1 MSMNRKDVLGL
12 ALAAPLALAAGA
24 VAGAQDDSLY
34 AAARSEGALT
44 MYTGGASSNST
55 SLIKAFNERYPGI
68 DVNVVGAYSNVN
80 DVKIDAQ
87 LRAGNVSADIVSF
100 QTVQD
105 FVRWNAAGAM
115 LPYRFPGFELFDPHY
130 RDPDGAFTATNLNP
144 LTYAYNTKLVAA
156 DDVPRSALDFLQPKF
171 AGRAITCYPHDD
183 DATLYLFHNL
193 QQKYGWEFIDRY
205 MKSGP
210 SFVEGHA
217 GVVQAITAGE
227 KSVSFDCSTH
237 MVAEPQAKG
246 QPIAV
251 VFSQADATPVFYNT
265 TGILKAAPHPN
276 AAKLFTAWYLSRE
289 QQIKTGNWSARRDVP
304 PPVGFEP
311 LASYRLANEY
321 RAFVVN
327 APLVASLR
335 AKYLAYT
342 GPVVNH

>member
-1 MSMNRKDVLGL
+1 MNRRDVLGL
-12 ALAAPLALAAGA
+12 VLAGPVALAAGA
-24 VAGAQDDSLY
+24 RAVAQDDGLY

-44 MYTGGASSNST
+44 MYTGGASSNT
-55 SLIKAFNERYPGI
+55 APLVRAFNGRYPGI
-68 DVNVVGAYSNVN
+68 DVTVVGAYSNVN

-87 LRAGNVSADIVSF
+87 LRDRNVSADIVSF

-105 FVRWNAAGAM
+105 FVRWNAAGAL
-115 LPYRFPGFELFDPHY
+115 LPYRFPGFEMFDAHY
-130 RDPDGAFTATNLNP
+130 VESNGAFVATNLNP
-144 LTYAYNTKLVAA
+144 LTYAYNTQLVAPA
-156 DDVPRSALDFLQPKF
+156 DVPRSALDFLRPQF

-183 DATLYLFHNL
+183 DATLYLFHTL
-193 QQKYGWEFIDRY
+193 QQKYGWDFIDRY
-205 MKSGP
+205 MKGDP

-217 GVVQAITAGE
+217 GVVGAIAAGE

-237 MVAEPQAKG
+237 MAAEPQAKG

-251 VFSQADATPVFYNT
+251 AFSQADATPVFFNT

-276 AAKLFTAWYLSRE
+276 AAKLYTAWYLTRD
-289 QQIKTGNWSARRDVP
+289 QQINTGNWSARRDVP
-304 PPVGFEP
+304 PPAGFEP

-327 APLVASLR
+327 APLIRSLR
-335 AKYLAYT
+335 AKYLTYT

>member
-1 MSMNRKDVLGL
+1 MNMNRRDALGL
-12 ALAAPLALAAGA
+12 ALAGPLALAAT
-24 VAGAQDDSLY
+24 AGAAAQVDDLY

-44 MYTGGASSNST
+44 MYTGGASINSVPVT
-55 SLIKAFNERYPGI
+55 KAFNAQYPGI
-68 DVNVVGAYSNVN
+68 EVTVVGAYSNVN

-87 LRAGNVSADIVSF
+87 LSDHNVSADVVSF

-105 FVRWNAAGAM
+105 FVRWNAAGQL
-115 LPYRFPGFELFDPHY
+115 LPYRFPGFDLFDPHY
-130 RDPDGAFTATNLNP
+130 AAANAAFVATNLNP
-144 LTYAYNTKLVAA
+144 LSYAYNTQLVAPA
-156 DDVPRSALDFLQPKF
+156 DVPRSALDFLHPKF
-171 AGRAITCYPHDD
+171 AGRMITCYPHDD
-183 DATLYLFHNL
+183 DATLYLFHTL
-193 QQKYGWEFIDRY
+193 QQKYGWDFIDRY

-210 SFVEGHA
+210 AFVEGHA
-217 GVVQAITAGE
+217 GVVQAIAAGD

-237 MVAEPQAKG
+237 MVADPQAKG
-246 QPIAV
+246 KPIAV
-251 VFSQADATPVFYNT
+251 VFSQADVTPVFFNT

-304 PPVGFEP
+304 PPVGFQA

-321 RAFVVN
+321 RAFVVD
-327 APLVASLR
+327 APLIASLR